1 MSSIAWMAWTPVTAV
16 FFAAI
21 AALLGVFTVLAVK
34 YPETERQGILWIRST
49 RGDRLFLALLGAAF
63 IHLIFLGL
71 FGADTLITLGEGEGA
86 IEISRLW
93 LASLI
98 SLVYAWGVFR
108 YV

>member
-21 AALLGVFTVLAVK
+21 ALLLGVFTVLAIK

-49 RGDRLFLALLGAAF
+49 RGDRLFLSLLGAAF

-71 FGADTLITLGEGEGA
+71 FGADGLFSIGEGDSA
-86 IEISRLW
+86 IEVSRLW
-93 LASLI
+93 IAGLI

-108 YV
+108 WV